1 MGGQVI
7 QNPSGACD
15 VTVPLEGLE
24 VKDNSTGTSIS
35 KLLVIN
41 PLFEFLPVSDGTPN
55 MTGTSDNQTGAA
67 GGTNNTGN
75 ATTASAEQNLVYG
88 FAEFGAREDQ
98 LPLLMRLLSNTSWNV
113 VAVHNH
119 VAMESP
125 RMLFVHAT
133 GAAEIN
139 TLAGQAQGV
148 LEEMS
153 ASLQASE
160 TGTASQGTAQASQE
174 ASGAATALT
183 SENSSNGGL
192 Q

>member
-1 MGGQVI
+1 
-7 QNPSGACD
+7 
-15 VTVPLEGLE
+15 
-24 VKDNSTGTSIS
+24 
-35 KLLVIN
+35 
-41 PLFEFLPVSDGTPN
+41 
-55 MTGTSDNQTGAA
+55 
-67 GGTNNTGN
+67 
-75 ATTASAEQNLVYG
+75 
-88 FAEFGAREDQ
+88 
-98 LPLLMRLLSNTSWNV
+98 
-113 VAVHNH
+113 
-119 VAMESP
+119 
-125 RMLFVHAT
+125 MLFVHAT